1 MNNNFKIKLLQNLI
15 SAAEDS
21 GFSLIELLV
30 VIVII
35 GILTAITLPNLL
47 NLVGKGRQAE
57 AIANLSQINKA
68 EQSAYSVYGQFLP
81 SSLLDLKLTLNYY
94 SFTDLRAP
102 NSTYASF
109 SANALSQ
116 YVASSKNYVSAIAA
130 DRAGNYA
137 SIICEALDVGRT
149 ATAPRPPTYSNGVLS
164 CDSNSKTIR

>member
-1 MNNNFKIKLLQNLI
+1 MNSNFKIKLLQNLI

-35 GILTAITLPNLL
+35 GILTAITLPNLW

-109 SANALSQ
+109 RANALSQ

-137 SIICEALDVGRT
+137 SIICEALDVGT
-149 ATAPRPPTYSNGVLS
+149 ATAPSPPTYSNGVLS

>member
-1 MNNNFKIKLLQNLI
+1 MSSRCYGIRLESCVLI
-15 SAAEDS
+15 ALA
-21 GFSLIELLV
+21 IA
-30 VIVII
+30 I
-35 GILTAITLPNLL
+35 TAITLPNLL

-137 SIICEALDVGRT
+137 SIICEALDVGT
-149 ATAPRPPTYSNGVLS
+149 ATAPSPPTYSNGVLS